1 MKKMEIYKIALNNLT
16 DKEYRL
22 LELYLIELGYYFGDD
37 DKTVEWVQ
45 KSDLKLIKQFVRNLD
60 NATIEILDTRIVDFV
75 KE

>member
-1 MKKMEIYKIALNNLT
+1 MRKMEIYKIALNNLT

-22 LELYLIELGYYFGDD
+22 LELYLIELGYYYGDD
-37 DKTVEWVQ
+37 DKTVEWVR
-45 KSDLKLIKQFVRNLD
+45 KSDLKKIKQFVRNLD

>member
-1 MKKMEIYKIALNNLT
+1 MRKMEIYKIALNNLT

-60 NATIEILDTRIVDFV
+60 NTTIEILDAKIVDFV

>member
-1 MKKMEIYKIALNNLT
+1 MEIYKIALNNLT

-22 LELYLIELGYYFGDD
+22 LELYLIELGYYYGDD

-45 KSDLKLIKQFVRNLD
+45 KSDLKKIKQFVRNLD

>member
-1 MKKMEIYKIALNNLT
+1 MRKMEIYKIALNNLT

-22 LELYLIELGYYFGDD
+22 LELYLIELGYYYGDD

-45 KSDLKLIKQFVRNLD
+45 KSDLKKIKQFVRNLD